1 MKKKYLFYI
10 VLILLILNGLL
21 IYKLKHKAP
30 PSTISEDSL
39 KEVETMYENKFIVE
53 KENDNLKLDENIQ
66 LINVKGDTLLA
77 KDVFKNKQ
85 VVLRYSVL
93 NCGDC
98 IDAETAILASMKDR
112 ISGEIV
118 IITYFEKIRGLIFD
132 YKKLEKLGLK
142 DIPIYLL
149 VDNKLGIPL
158 EKQNLPYYFNIDSN
172 LNMSNFF
179 IPIKEKP
186 RLSNSY
192 LNFSFKNYLKKK

>member
-1 MKKKYLFYI
+1 M
-10 VLILLILNGLL
+10 ILKW
-21 IYKLKHKAP
+21 YA
-30 PSTISEDSL
+30 
-39 KEVETMYENKFIVE
+39 
-53 KENDNLKLDENIQ
+53 
-66 LINVKGDTLLA
+66 
-77 KDVFKNKQ
+77 DVFKNKQ